1 MTKLTNSS
9 VNQLLFGTESPVAL
23 ITGSGV
29 ARVGR
34 CVAEHFRDHGFQVV
48 LHAHHSVEAAE
59 KLVAQWNTPWN
70 TPWNAETASVKR
82 NENHHPTSLVVG
94 DVSDEAQVQSWRS
107 EIQARYGRID
117 VLVNSAAIWEPI
129 PLEKTTAADFEHFF
143 RVNALGTAL
152 TNQQFGLMMT
162 QQEHGGAI
170 INIGDWATLRPYR
183 DFAAYFPS
191 KASVVSITQSM
202 AVELA
207 TRNSKVRVNA
217 ILPGPVLLADE
228 VSSQRRE
235 RIIHECLLQREGTPD
250 DVAAAAIFLATSPFI
265 TGVCLPVDGGR
276 SIYAGP
282 SADPIAHPKVA
293 EK

>member
-1 MTKLTNSS
+1 MSKLTNTF
-9 VNQLLFGTESPVAL
+9 VNQSLFGTESPVAL

-34 CVAEHFRDHGFQVV
+34 CVAEYFRDHGFHVV
-48 LHAHHSVEAAE
+48 LHANRSVEVAE
-59 KLVAQWNTPWN
+59 QLVAKWNSECQSSPAG
-70 TPWNAETASVKR
+70 PLASPR
-82 NENHHPTSLVVG
+82 PASLVTG
-94 DVSDEAQVQSWRS
+94 DVSDEAQVRKWRS
-107 EIQARYGRID
+107 EIDARYGRLD

-143 RVNALGTAL
+143 RINALGTAL

-162 QQEHGGAI
+162 QQQHGGAI
-170 INIGDWATLRPYR
+170 INIGDWATARPYR
-183 DFAAYFPS
+183 DFSAYFPS

-207 TRNSKVRVNA
+207 TRNPKVRVNA
-217 ILPGPVLLADE
+217 ILPGPVLLAEE
-228 VSSQRRE
+228 VSEQRRE
-235 RIIHECLLQREGTPD
+235 RIIRECLLQREGRPD
-250 DVAAAAIFLATSPFI
+250 DVAAAAVFLATSPFI

-293 EK
+293 DE

>member
-1 MTKLTNSS
+1 MTKLTNTS
-9 VNQLLFGTESPVAL
+9 VNQLLFGTETPVAL

-34 CVAEHFRDHGFQVV
+34 CVAEYFREHGFQVI
-48 LHAHHSVEAAE
+48 LHAHRSVEEAE
-59 KLVAQWNTPWN
+59 KLLAQWN
-70 TPWNAETASVKR
+70 AEGDAEKR
-82 NENHHPTSLVVG
+82 DSEKSGVYRHPASLVVG
-94 DVSDEAQVQSWRS
+94 DVGNEAQVKRWCS

-129 PLEKTTAADFEHFF
+129 PLEKTTGADFEHFF

-162 QQEHGGAI
+162 QQQHGGAI
-170 INIGDWATLRPYR
+170 INVGDWATLRPYR

-235 RIIHECLLQREGTPD
+235 RIIQECLLQREGTPD

-282 SADPIAHPKVA
+282 STDSIAHPKIA
-293 EK
+293 DQ

>member
-1 MTKLTNSS
+1 MSKLTNTAS
-9 VNQLLFGTESPVAL
+9 NQSLFGTETPVAL

-34 CVAEHFRDHGFQVV
+34 CIAEHFRDCGFQII
-48 LHAHHSVEAAE
+48 LHANRSVNAAE
-59 KLVAQWNTPWN
+59 ELIAAWSKQG
-70 TPWNAETASVKR
+70 TAA
-82 NENHHPTSLVVG
+82 SLVIG
-94 DVSDEAQVQSWRS
+94 DVSNEAQVKRWRS
-107 EIQARYGRID
+107 EIESRFGRID
-117 VLVNSAAIWEPI
+117 VVVNSAAIWEPI
-129 PLEKTTAADFEHFF
+129 PLEQAVAEDFEHFF

-162 QQEHGGAI
+162 HQEFGGAI
-170 INIGDWATLRPYR
+170 INIGDTATIRPYR

-191 KASVVSITQSM
+191 KSSVISITQSM

-207 TRNSKVRVNA
+207 TRNPRVRVNA
-217 ILPGPVLLADE
+217 ILPGPVMLAEE
-228 VSSQRRE
+228 VSPQRRE
-235 RIIHECLLQREGTPD
+235 RIINECLLKREGKPE
-250 DVAAAAIFLATSPFI
+250 DVAQAAVFLATSPFI

-293 EK
+293 DT